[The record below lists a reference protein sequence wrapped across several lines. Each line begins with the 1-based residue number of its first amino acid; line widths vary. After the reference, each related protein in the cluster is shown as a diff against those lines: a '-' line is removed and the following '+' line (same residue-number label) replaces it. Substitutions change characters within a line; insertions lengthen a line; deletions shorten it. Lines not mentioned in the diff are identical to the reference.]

1 MIANDEQLDIVR
13 EQIARLVRALQSLAR
28 EDRPE
33 NPRQF
38 EIFAQG
44 YVDQLATLR
53 AEVDEYLGIAGVKSH
68 PVEGAK

>member
-1 MIANDEQLDIVR
+1 MIANDEQFDIVR
-13 EQIARLVRALQSLAR
+13 EQIARLERALQSLAR
-28 EDRPE
+28 EVRPK

-53 AEVDEYLGIAGVKSH
+53 AQVDEYLGIAAVKSH
-68 PVEGAK
+68 PVEGTQ